1 MKEVAEAVEIEK
13 QRHAITRREGLAKEA
28 QFEVSYNLPCLCIK
42 LNNAISLSPSERSIS
57 SHSTWG

>member
-28 QFEVSYNLPCLCIK
+28 QFEVSQ
-42 LNNAISLSPSERSIS
+42 S
-57 SHSTWG
+57 